1 MASMEKEV
9 MHEVSRIGASLMRSV
24 PGVISRVT
32 MMPLPFPGISWI
44 FQSTFSEM
52 TSLTARWEVFSLMCS
67 MLFCAIWTLE
77 GSKIEL

>member
-1 MASMEKEV
+1 
-9 MHEVSRIGASLMRSV
+9 
-24 PGVISRVT
+24 
-32 MMPLPFPGISWI
+32 
-44 FQSTFSEM
+44 M